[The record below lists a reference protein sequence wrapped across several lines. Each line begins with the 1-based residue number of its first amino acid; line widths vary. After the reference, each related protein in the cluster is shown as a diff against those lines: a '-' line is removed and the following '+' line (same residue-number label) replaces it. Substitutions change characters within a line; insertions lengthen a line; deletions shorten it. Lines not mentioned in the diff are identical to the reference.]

1 MRSLPLSVLSI
12 GVLLALVWNSHSA
25 IACKKKK
32 KKKATETVQAV
43 ITSEDSIRVVRAPGV
58 PNPAKHDSLKHA
70 NKIAKLKSAND
81 ALVVS
86 FISLASGI
94 DIEAAQRFENELVA
108 FNKKSDCGILYEQ
121 KNWGREGERD
131 YCVLSSDEKC
141 MTDFTKMVK
150 SKFSGNRRILIKEH
164 STCK

>member
-1 MRSLPLSVLSI
+1 MKSLPLSVLSI
-12 GVLLALVWNSHSA
+12 VLLAAMVWSSNDA
-25 IACKKKK
+25 FACKKKK
-32 KKKATETVQAV
+32 KKKAAETAKVENNV
-43 ITSEDSIRVVRAPGV
+43 GDSTRVVRAPGV

-94 DIEAAQRFENELVA
+94 DIEAAKRFEYELDA
-108 FNKKSDCGILYEQ
+108 FNKKSDCGILFEQ

-131 YCVLSSDEKC
+131 YCILSSDEKC
-141 MTDFTKMVK
+141 MADFTKMVQL
-150 SKFSGNRRILIKEH
+150 KFSGNRRILIKEH